1 MRRVLIGLFAITAA
15 LMARAGTLFS
25 PPQLPPSEWADT
37 EISTNLFFD
46 AGAATDNKFTLAIA
60 LENAATNNSVEVAFG
75 IDADGDGAL
84 ALEESELS
92 VGWDCGEWR
101 LRDFRGGAVLSA
113 ESGASELTLALYLSG
128 NDRRARTMEGNVFS
142 GDAAPTFFNPAWN
155 LARVTVRG
163 ETAALERIEARATT
177 VGFFLRFR

>member
-15 LMARAGTLFS
+15 LMTRAGERFA

-37 EISTNLFFD
+37 EVCTNLLFD
-46 AGAATDNKFTLAIA
+46 AGAVTDNKFTLSIT
-60 LENAATNNSVEVAFG
+60 LSAATNNNVEVAFG
-75 IDADGDGAL
+75 VDADEDGAL
-84 ALEESELS
+84 ALEEAELS

-101 LRDFRGGAVLSA
+101 LRDFRGGAVLCA
-113 ESGASELTLALYLSG
+113 EGGAHALTLDIYLSAA
-128 NDRRARTMEGNVFS
+128 NRHAQTMAGNVFS

-163 ETAALERIEARATT
+163 ETAALECIEARATT

>member
-1 MRRVLIGLFAITAA
+1 MRQLLTVLLLASAA
-15 LMARAGTLFS
+15 LMARAGERFA
-25 PPQLPPSEWADT
+25 PPQLPLSEWADT

-46 AGAATDNKFTLAIA
+46 ADAATDNKFTLAIA

-113 ESGASELTLALYLSG
+113 ESGASALTLALYLSG
-128 NDRRARTMEGNVFS
+128 TDRSARTMEGNVFS

-155 LARVTVRG
+155 RARVTVRG
-163 ETAALERIEARATT
+163 ETAALECIEARATT

>member
-1 MRRVLIGLFAITAA
+1 MRRVLIGILLASAA
-15 LMARAGTLFS
+15 LMARAGERFA

-37 EISTNLFFD
+37 EVCTNLLFD

-101 LRDFRGGAVLSA
+101 LRDFRGGAVLCA
-113 ESGASELTLALYLSG
+113 AGGAHALTLDIYLSG
-128 NDRRARTMEGNVFS
+128 ADRHAQTMAGNVFS

-155 LARVTVRG
+155 RARVTVRG
-163 ETAALERIEARATT
+163 ETAALECIEARATT

>member
-1 MRRVLIGLFAITAA
+1 MRRLLTGLLLASAA
-15 LMARAGTLFS
+15 LVARAGERFA
-25 PPQLPPSEWADT
+25 PPQLPPSEWADA

-46 AGAATDNKFTLAIA
+46 AGAATDNKFTLSIT
-60 LENAATNNSVEVAFG
+60 LNDATNNNVEVAFG

-101 LRDFRGGAVLSA
+101 LRDFRGGAVLCA
-113 ESGASELTLALYLSG
+113 AGGAHALTLDIYLSAA
-128 NDRRARTMEGNVFS
+128 NRHAQTMAGNVFS

-163 ETAALERIEARATT
+163 ETAALECIEARATT